1 MPKVVRQVQTSPG
14 SCHTLMSD
22 SLMVPLK
29 SFEFFSQTQE
39 YTYSKNIPGRF
50 KVEVSKK
57 VIR

>member
-50 KVEVSKK
+50 KVEVK
-57 VIR
+57 